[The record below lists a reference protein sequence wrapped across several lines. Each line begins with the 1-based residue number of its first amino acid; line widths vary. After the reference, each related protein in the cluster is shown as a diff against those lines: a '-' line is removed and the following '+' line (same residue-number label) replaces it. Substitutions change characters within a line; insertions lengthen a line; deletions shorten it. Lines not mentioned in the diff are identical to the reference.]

1 MVLAPMGHAAARPV
15 LVAVRVL
22 GAAVEV
28 VDRGVQPVLQ
38 GAAEA
43 EMVVVVTAE
52 EDVVAAVDVVVGVA
66 VGVVGVELSWQWEM
80 ASGIY
85 FLDSC
90 CGGE

>member
-1 MVLAPMGHAAARPV
+1 
-15 LVAVRVL
+15 
-22 GAAVEV
+22 
-28 VDRGVQPVLQ
+28 
-38 GAAEA
+38 
-43 EMVVVVTAE
+43 MVVVVTAE

>member
-28 VDRGVQPVLQ
+28 VDRGMQPVLQ

-43 EMVVVVTAE
+43 EMVVVVTME
-52 EDVVAAVDVVVGVA
+52 EDVVAAVEAVVGVA
-66 VGVVGVELSWQWEM
+66 VGVELSWQWEM
-80 ASGIY
+80 ASGVY

-90 CGGE
+90 CGG